1 MPRKWKLTGGAS
13 AQQRADRLRSRS
25 DKLARQATVWESGA
39 ALEPSIRRKLD
50 ELPPGFTVL
59 HDLVIDAEGTRL
71 DHLVIG
77 NGGLYLVDAKRY
89 SGHLVYSKKML
100 WHGRFPIVDKLET
113 LVWEAESLGNLL
125 GQDVVPVMC
134 FVDAVLPQPVTT
146 LGSVIVCRVSVLHT
160 IVRSTHATMSTV
172 EVQRILEIAGSLAVA
187 RSGSPDTGEVQVGW
201 VSPHELDQNWAPSPD
216 DDRAYDDATGQT
228 AVVSTIPSIPGPEQ
242 FTRPLREPKAR
253 RWPRRLAFAV
263 MAVAGVAAAVFIVWS
278 VSSKTAKTAREIAA
292 NPPTTTAAPTTTTTE
307 PDTVAASTSTTS
319 VGATSLGFSVSCP
332 VPGAGWVIRPV
343 WPGDLPGLA
352 WYDFAYQGFDLTY
365 TQFALMTAPD
375 ATNYTPLNVPA
386 SNSRTIRIRPVYTN
400 GVVGEETTETWTAP
414 ADPC

>member
-1 MPRKWKLTGGAS
+1 MPGKWKLTSGAS

-39 ALEPSIRRKLD
+39 NLEPSIRRKLD
-50 ELPPGFTVL
+50 ELPSGFTVL
-59 HDLVIDAEGTRL
+59 HDLVLDAEGTRL

-113 LVWEAESLGNLL
+113 LVWEAETLGNIL

-134 FVDAVLPQPVTT
+134 FADAVLPQPVTT

-172 EVQRILEIAGSLAVA
+172 EVQRILEIAGGLTAARTASL
-187 RSGSPDTGEVQVGW
+187 DTGVAPVGW
-201 VSPHELDQNWAPSPD
+201 VSPRELDENWAPSVD

-228 AVVSTIPSIPGPEQ
+228 AVVSTIPPIAGPEQ
-242 FTRPLREPKAR
+242 FDRPLREPKDR
-253 RWPRRLAFAV
+253 RWPRRLAFAIT
-263 MAVAGVAAAVFIVWS
+263 AAAGVAAAVFIVWS
-278 VSSKTAKTAREIAA
+278 ISSKTAKTAREIAA
-292 NPPTTTAAPTTTTTE
+292 NPPTTTAVPTTTTTG
-307 PDTVAASTSTTS
+307 PATVAATTTTLA
-319 VGATSLGFSVSCP
+319 GATSLGFSVSCP

-352 WYDFAYQGFDLTY
+352 WYDFAYQGFDLSY

-400 GVVGEETTETWTAP
+400 GVVGEQTTQTWTAP
-414 ADPC
+414 TDPC